1 MIVTLFAMTL
11 AFQQTPQEQPRLS
24 DRDGR
29 PAPSNDQLRD
39 MDARMM
45 PARSTPEALRTIQRF
60 GACIANASTAKATA
74 TLAGDFRTPTY
85 RRAIDQLVDA
95 NRLCPESRGWYR
107 MRASRLLLAGA
118 IAERLVERDGRP
130 VNVELAK
137 AAAKP
142 AASTYSPTDSA
153 AMCVVRSVPDDVAKL
168 FASEVASDGEKAAA
182 DAVQP
187 VMARCLNNPQVQ
199 ISIDGLRA
207 MLATAA
213 FRSIHATAAVASRN

>member
-1 MIVTLFAMTL
+1 MIVSALLLML
-11 AFQQTPQEQPRLS
+11 AVQENPQPRLPS
-24 DRDGR
+24 GDPNPGPRNDRIEDL
-29 PAPSNDQLRD
+29 DQRIP
-39 MDARMM
+39 
-45 PARSTPEALRTIQRF
+45 PARSTPEALQTIQRF
-60 GACIANASTAKATA
+60 GACIADASTAKAKA
-74 TLAGDFRTPTY
+74 TLAGDFRTPAY

-95 NRLCPESRGWYR
+95 NRLCPQSRGWYR

-118 IAERLVERDGRP
+118 IAERLIERDGRP

-168 FASEVASDGEKAAA
+168 FASEIASDGEKAAA
-182 DAVQP
+182 GAVQP
-187 VMARCLNNPQVQ
+187 VMARCLNNRQVQ
-199 ISIDGLRA
+199 ISVDGLRA

-213 FRSIHATAAVASRN
+213 FRSINATAAVASRN

>member
-1 MIVTLFAMTL
+1 MILSALLLML
-11 AFQQTPQEQPRLS
+11 AVQQNPQPPLS
-24 DRDGR
+24 DPD
-29 PAPSNDQLRD
+29 PKPSPRNDHLRD
-39 MDARMM
+39 LDQRIA
-45 PARSTPEALRTIQRF
+45 PVRSTPEALETIQRF
-60 GACIANASTAKATA
+60 GACIANASTAKAAT
-74 TLAGDFRTPTY
+74 TLAGDFRTPAY

-118 IAERLVERDGRP
+118 IAERLIERDGRP
-130 VNVELAK
+130 LNIELAK
-137 AAAKP
+137 AAARP

-168 FASEVASDGEKAAA
+168 FASDVASDGEKAAA

-213 FRSIHATAAVASRN
+213 FRSIHSANAATRS